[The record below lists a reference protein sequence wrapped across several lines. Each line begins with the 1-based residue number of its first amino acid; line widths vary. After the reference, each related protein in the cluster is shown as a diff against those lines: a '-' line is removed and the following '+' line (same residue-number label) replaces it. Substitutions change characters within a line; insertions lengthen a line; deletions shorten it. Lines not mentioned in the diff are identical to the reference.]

1 MKRDWMPSLN
11 TFEINTRGSHKKAII
26 LFTDS
31 VSKLKNEI
39 SDPTIAALFAD
50 IEPTFRQYEQLYQ
63 DKQLVDNT
71 YESKTMGFE
80 GILTR
85 LSTEIKR
92 WEGKVRGEFPEDTV
106 EEHSI
111 FPNKRTPFIAGT
123 YENRRASV
131 GVLATK
137 LQEFPI
143 FQVLSMEVRA
153 FYNEME
159 QLRDTQQQMEG
170 KSAQLSDLLEAARV
184 EMCEELYGALGV
196 LMHKH
201 RKTPSNISRYFDL
214 SLLRKTN
221 NSQDAETAD
230 VTIKNINAGAVI
242 SLGKRPADATEIY
255 LKNTGSGLLQ
265 FSCADFE
272 GVMDNV
278 TYTLSAG
285 ETFADTYENLFLSD
299 KTYFL
304 VRNIGAE
311 AGSLTFKFNENTDS
325 LEE

>member
-11 TFEINTRGSHKKAII
+11 TFEINTRGSHRKAII

-31 VSKLKNEI
+31 FSKLKNENG
-39 SDPTIAALFAD
+39 DTTIASLAAE
-50 IEPTFRQYEQLYQ
+50 IEPAFRQYERLYQ
-63 DKQLVDNT
+63 EKQLVDNT

-80 GILTR
+80 AILTR

-92 WEGKVRGEFPEDTV
+92 WEGKIRAEFPEDSV

-111 FPNKRTPFIAGT
+111 FPNKRSPFIAGT
-123 YENRRASV
+123 YEDRRAAV

-137 LQEFPI
+137 LQEFPM
-143 FQVLSMEVRA
+143 FQNLSAEVRA

-170 KSAQLSDLLEAARV
+170 KSAQLSDLLEAARI
-184 EMCEELYGALGV
+184 EMCEELYGALGI

-201 RKTPSNISRYFDL
+201 RKTPSNIMRYFDL

-221 NSQDAETAD
+221 SAQVTDATNMEEKSIAAG
-230 VTIKNINAGAVI
+230 TIL
-242 SLGKRPADATEIY
+242 SLGKRPADTTEIY
-255 LKNTGSGLLQ
+255 LQNTGNSLLQ

-272 GVMDNV
+272 GIMDNI
-278 TYTLSAG
+278 TYTLSPG
-285 ETFADTYENLFLSD
+285 ESFADMFGNLFLSE
-299 KTYFL
+299 KNYFL
-304 VRNIGAE
+304 VQSIGTE
-311 AGSLTFKFNENTDS
+311 AGSFSFKFVENRDS

>member
-31 VSKLKNEI
+31 VSKIKNEI
-39 SDPTIAALFAD
+39 SDPAIAALFAE
-50 IEPTFRQYEQLYQ
+50 IEPVFHQYEQRYQ
-63 DKQLVDNT
+63 EKQLVDNT

-80 GILTR
+80 AILTR

-92 WEGKVRGEFPEDTV
+92 WEGKVRAEFIEDTP

-111 FPNKRTPFIAGT
+111 FPNKRSPFISGT
-123 YENRRASV
+123 YENRRAAV
-131 GVLATK
+131 AVLAAK
-137 LQEFPI
+137 LQEFPM
-143 FQVLSMEVRA
+143 FQNLSVEVRA
-153 FYNEME
+153 FYTEME

-170 KSAQLSDLLEAARV
+170 KSAQLSDLLEEARI

-201 RKTPSNISRYFDL
+201 RKAPTNICRYFDL

-221 NSQDAETAD
+221 TAQE
-230 VTIKNINAGAVI
+230 INATDMEVKSIDAGAIV
-242 SLGKRPADATEIY
+242 SLGKRPAETTEVY
-255 LKNTGSGLLQ
+255 LQNTGNTLLQ
-265 FSCADFE
+265 FSCGDSQ
-272 GVMDNV
+272 GIMDNV

-285 ETFADTYENLFLSD
+285 ESFVDLYGNLFLSE

-304 VRNIGAE
+304 VQNIGTE
-311 AGSLTFKFNENTDS
+311 AGELSFKFVEN